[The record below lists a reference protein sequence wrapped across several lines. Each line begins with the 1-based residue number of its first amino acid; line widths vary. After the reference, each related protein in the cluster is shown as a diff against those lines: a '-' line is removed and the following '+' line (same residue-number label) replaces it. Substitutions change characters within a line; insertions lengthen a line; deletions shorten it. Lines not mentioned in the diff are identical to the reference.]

1 MSMRTALLIGVTVVL
16 LCGCV
21 RKEILDDINIES
33 AVGFDEAGKEKI
45 RGTIVIPVYKRGETA
60 NKTLTT
66 VSSTAKDVLEELQYK
81 TSEPL
86 VSGSIEI
93 ALYGK
98 QLAKQGIFPFIDQFR
113 RDASIGTRLY
123 LAVVDGTA
131 KHLLEG
137 NYGRQGNG
145 IYLSNLLKQNIERRD
160 LPKTNLH
167 LFLKTYYADGKDP
180 FLPYIRRVGED
191 VQVIG
196 VVLFRG
202 DRVVDTIGQ
211 SDMFYFK
218 IVADGYSE
226 GTHTVRLNNKKYVSI
241 KNISTKRTISFSG
254 PKTRPHI
261 HVHIALEGIVREYKH
276 GPFTSAVRRSV
287 EKTFEQQIR
296 SQTEALLRR
305 FQEKQI
311 DPIGFGDLA
320 ASRYRQF
327 RHRDF
332 YKHYSQLPIR
342 ITADVTIRNT
352 GIIE

>member
-1 MSMRTALLIGVTVVL
+1 MSMRTALLIGFTVAV
-16 LCGCV
+16 LCGCL

-33 AVGFDEAGKEKI
+33 AVGFDEAGKGKI
-45 RGTIVIPVYKRGETA
+45 RGTVLIPVYKKGETA
-60 NKTLTT
+60 NKTLTA
-66 VSSTAKDVLEELQYK
+66 VSPAAKDVLEELQYK

-86 VSGSIEI
+86 VNGSIET

-98 QLAKQGIFPFIDQFR
+98 RLAKRGIFPFVDQFH

-131 KHLLEG
+131 ERLLEG
-137 NYGRQGNG
+137 HYGRQGSG
-145 IYLSNLLKQNIERRD
+145 IYLSNLLKQNIEQRD

-191 VQVIG
+191 VQVTG
-196 VVLFRG
+196 VALFRN
-202 DRVVDTIGQ
+202 DRMVDAIGR
-211 SDMFYFK
+211 SDLFYFK
-218 IVADGYSE
+218 IAADAYSE
-226 GTHTVRLNNKKYVSI
+226 GTHPIRLDRQNYVSI

-261 HVHIALEGIVREYKH
+261 HVHLVLEGVVREYKR
-276 GPFTSAVRRSV
+276 GAFTFDVRRSV
-287 EKTFEQQIR
+287 ERTFEQQIR
-296 SQTEALLRR
+296 SKTAALLRR
-305 FQEKQI
+305 FQEKHI

-332 YKHYSQLPIR
+332 YKNYSRLPIR
-342 ITADVTIRNT
+342 VTVDVTIRDT